1 MIQGVQSQSGAAQA
15 AIEAALRA
23 HEAASKRIEAQMAAA
38 SGGAAQVASSGP
50 DFAKLVAEGVRSAGQ
65 QVTQVDSLPA
75 DMLAGK
81 VSDFHEIA
89 ARIKQSEL
97 TYKFALEV
105 RNKLIDAYRET
116 MRMSV

>member
-1 MIQGVQSQSGAAQA
+1 MIQGIGSGASTAQA

-23 HEAASKRIEAQMAAA
+23 HETASKRIEAELANA
-38 SGGAAQVASSGP
+38 GAQSAGARGVEG
-50 DFAKLVAEGVRSAGQ
+50 DFAKALGDGLRAANAEVAK
-65 QVTQVDSLPA
+65 VDSLPA